1 MILIS
6 FSADR
11 SPKRIIAI
19 RMTTKY
25 SNGIGIFVK
34 KIKSQIFLLVCIL
47 CKRFNYD
54 LVASFSFPK
63 ICELDFFMSFSSD
76 QDNIS
81 WFCEISSE
89 FNSIESFWNDKEFF
103 PL

>member
-1 MILIS
+1 M
-6 FSADR
+6 
-11 SPKRIIAI
+11 IAI

-25 SNGIGIFVK
+25 NKGIGIFVK

-47 CKRFNYD
+47 CKRFDYD
-54 LVASFSFPK
+54 LVASFSFSK
-63 ICELDFFMSFSSD
+63 ICELDFFMSFPSD
-76 QDNIS
+76 QDDIS

-89 FNSIESFWNDKEFF
+89 FNSVESFWDDKEFF